1 MQDYFDTIMD
11 IGEQMLLCGAEIHR
25 VEDSIERMCYAL
37 GATAV
42 DGFIITS
49 SMVVTV
55 HTSDNCFTQTRRI
68 VNAGN
73 DIERLHK
80 LNQLSRDICSY
91 KLNMEDISDRLK
103 KIEQQKR
110 YPLWADILSYIFIA
124 GSFSYFFGGNLWD
137 TLTAAF
143 IGTILRF
150 TVMFIDKFEINK
162 IFGKLICAFIATVLS
177 FSAMKLGFIGNIDKV
192 MIGNIMVLIPGV
204 GLTNALRDLFVGDS
218 VSGLLRL
225 IEAVLATLAIAAGY
239 FLFVFLCGGALL

>member
-25 VEDSIERMCYAL
+25 VEDSMERMCSAL
-37 GATAV
+37 GATDV
-42 DGFIITS
+42 DVFIITS

-55 HTSDNCFTQTRRI
+55 HTSDRCFTQTRRI

-80 LNQLSRDICSY
+80 LNQLSRDICGG
-91 KLNMEDISDRLK
+91 KLNLEDISDRLK
-103 KIEQQKR
+103 EINQQKR
-110 YPLWADILSYIFIA
+110 YPLWAEILSYIFITS
-124 GSFSYFFGGNLWD
+124 SFAYFFGGNLRD

-143 IGTILRF
+143 IAVILRF
-150 TVMFIDKFEINK
+150 TVLFIDKFEINK
-162 IFGKLICAFIATVLS
+162 IFGKLICAFVATVLS

-225 IEAVLATLAIAAGY
+225 IEAFLATLAIAAGY